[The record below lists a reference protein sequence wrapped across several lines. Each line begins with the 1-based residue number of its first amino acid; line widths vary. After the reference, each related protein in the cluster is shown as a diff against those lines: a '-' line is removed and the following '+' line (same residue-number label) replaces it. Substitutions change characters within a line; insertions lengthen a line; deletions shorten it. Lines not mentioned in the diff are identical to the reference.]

1 MSSNYQNL
9 NLSDTIFRCMQK
21 LTVMDSQLTQLQN
34 LFSSIDYKDLLSR
47 VDALE
52 EAVTD
57 IEDQLYGL
65 AYSP

>member
-52 EAVTD
+52 EAVSD

>member
-52 EAVTD
+52 ESVAD

>member
-52 EAVTD
+52 EAVAD

>member
-9 NLSDTIFRCMQK
+9 NLADTIFRCMQK

-34 LFSSIDYKDLLSR
+34 LFASIDYKDLLTR

-52 EAVTD
+52 DAVAE

>member
-34 LFSSIDYKDLLSR
+34 LFSSIDYKDILSR

-52 EAVTD
+52 EAVSD